1 MTMRAGNME
10 AGNREAGFTLI
21 EMLVALSVFSLAAL
35 ALLRLGVYS
44 VATTADIDARI
55 MAGLVV
61 QNEAALAATDPGP
74 LVRGRTVSSVSNG
87 GRRYSVQRV
96 VTPTADERLVRI
108 DLVAVEQG
116 SSGRAMLT
124 MVKRVQ

>member
-1 MTMRAGNME
+1 MRAGNME